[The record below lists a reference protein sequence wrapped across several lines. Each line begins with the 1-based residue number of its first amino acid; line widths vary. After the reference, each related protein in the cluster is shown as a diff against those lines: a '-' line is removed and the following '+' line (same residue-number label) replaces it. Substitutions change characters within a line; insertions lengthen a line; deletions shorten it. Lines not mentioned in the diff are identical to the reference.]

1 MLYQLII
8 TDKELSYNDYK
19 EEFNIGFFMF
29 FEEATEIAQYY
40 IKNIEGSKDYPC
52 EYRIIEKQIIG
63 NLKKTIWMI
72 QGYDF
77 NENEDEINIIESQCY
92 SNKEQAEKDLENYK
106 KQYNRQ
112 NWYISNWIVEKKYNE
127 EGFSR
132 MP

>member
-19 EEFNIGFFMF
+19 EEFNIGFFKSK
-29 FEEATEIAQYY
+29 EEATEIAQYY
-40 IKNIEGSKDYPC
+40 IKNIEGFKDYPC

-132 MP
+132 MS

>member
-19 EEFNIGFFMF
+19 EEFNIGFFKSK
-29 FEEATEIAQYY
+29 EEATEIAQYY
-40 IKNIEGSKDYPC
+40 IKNIEGFKDYPC

-92 SNKEQAEKDLENYK
+92 SNKEQADKDLENYK

>member
-19 EEFNIGFFMF
+19 EEFNIGFFKSK
-29 FEEATEIAQYY
+29 EEATEIAQYY
-40 IKNIEGSKDYPC
+40 IKNIEGFKDYPC

-63 NLKKTIWMI
+63 NLKKNIWMI

>member
-19 EEFNIGFFMF
+19 EEFNIGFFKSK
-29 FEEATEIAQYY
+29 EEATEIAQYY
-40 IKNIEGSKDYPC
+40 IKNIEGFKDYPC
-52 EYRIIEKQIIG
+52 KYRIIEKQIIG

>member
-19 EEFNIGFFMF
+19 EEFNIGFFKSK
-29 FEEATEIAQYY
+29 EEATEIAQYY
-40 IKNIEGSKDYPC
+40 IKNIEGFKDYPC

-127 EGFSR
+127 QGFSR

>member
-19 EEFNIGFFMF
+19 EEFNIGFFKSK
-29 FEEATEIAQYY
+29 EEATEIAQYY
-40 IKNIEGSKDYPC
+40 IKNIEGFKDYPC

-92 SNKEQAEKDLENYK
+92 SNKEQAEKDLEKYK

>member
-19 EEFNIGFFMF
+19 EEFNIGFFKSK
-29 FEEATEIAQYY
+29 EEATEIAQYY
-40 IKNIEGSKDYPC
+40 IKNIEGFKDYPC

-92 SNKEQAEKDLENYK
+92 SNKEQAEKDLEKYK

-127 EGFSR
+127 
-132 MP
+132 

>member
-19 EEFNIGFFMF
+19 EEFNIGFFKSK
-29 FEEATEIAQYY
+29 EEATEIAQYY
-40 IKNIEGSKDYPC
+40 IKNIEGFKDYPC

-77 NENEDEINIIESQCY
+77 NENADEINIIESQCY

>member
-19 EEFNIGFFMF
+19 EEFNIGFFKSK
-29 FEEATEIAQYY
+29 EEATEIAQYY
-40 IKNIEGSKDYPC
+40 IKNIEGFKDYPC

-63 NLKKTIWMI
+63 NLKKNIWMI

-127 EGFSR
+127 QGFSR

>member
-19 EEFNIGFFMF
+19 EEFNIGFFKSK
-29 FEEATEIAQYY
+29 EEATEIAQYY
-40 IKNIEGSKDYPC
+40 IKNIEGFKDYPC

-63 NLKKTIWMI
+63 NLKKNIWMI

-92 SNKEQAEKDLENYK
+92 SNKKQAEKDLENYK

>member
-19 EEFNIGFFMF
+19 EEFNIGFFKSK
-29 FEEATEIAQYY
+29 EEATEIAQYY
-40 IKNIEGSKDYPC
+40 IKNIEGFKDYPC

-112 NWYISNWIVEKKYNE
+112 NWYISNWIVEKKL
-127 EGFSR
+127 R
-132 MP
+132 

>member
-19 EEFNIGFFMF
+19 EEFNIGFFKSK
-29 FEEATEIAQYY
+29 EEATEIAQYY
-40 IKNIEGSKDYPC
+40 IKNIEGFKDYPC